1 MRLKTN
7 LVISVVFIALLGFVY
22 FYEIRGG
29 EDRRVEAERARQ
41 LLDFSEHEVRSL
53 SIDHGDTLL
62 VVERQGD
69 VWRLTSPVQT
79 DADGEAVER
88 LLRAMGEVELE
99 GEPLRDSS
107 SVAADLSI
115 LAGYGLDKPRLRVHV
130 DLLED
135 MGPLDTLRFGDDT
148 PTDRFTYV
156 QRGGSGNPEVLRVR
170 AWRFD
175 NLNKS
180 IFDLRDRRVLAFES
194 GDVRR
199 VRLQRAGEPTI
210 EASRATEGGWLLESP
225 LARQGDASK
234 INSILSSLQNAK
246 TERILLEQ
254 PSPADLAAAG
264 LVDTGLAHAALELTL
279 WVGDDRAQKRLLLGA
294 ATEKGSV
301 QALDTSRPHVFLVDS
316 TLVGQLRTPVAD
328 LRDKRVL
335 HVEAAGVTAVAL
347 QEGGDVL
354 WSAARDSAETWH
366 LTTPP
371 GREAKSW
378 RFSSLLADLDAL
390 EAARFA
396 ADAASAD
403 RLPLAA
409 FGLDTPQWS
418 IVVTRADGS
427 MARLQVG
434 ARGDGEAFV
443 MGDEPLSISVVDD
456 DEVEGLHLGLDDVST
471 PPTQEPDGADVDPA
485 AAQ

>member
-53 SIDHGDTLL
+53 TIDHGDTLL

-69 VWRLTSPVQT
+69 VWRLTAPMQT
-79 DADGEAVER
+79 DADGEAIER
-88 LLRAMGEVELE
+88 LLRALGEVELE

-107 SVAADLSI
+107 SVAADPSI
-115 LAGYGLDKPRLRVHV
+115 LVGYGLDKPRLRVHV
-130 DLLED
+130 DLLE
-135 MGPLDTLRFGDDT
+135 GVKPLDTLRFGDDT

-156 QRGGSGNPEVLRVR
+156 QRGGAANPEVLRVR

-175 NLNKS
+175 NLNKT

-194 GDVRR
+194 DDVRR
-199 VRLQRAGEPTI
+199 FRLQHAGEPTI
-210 EASRATEGGWLLESP
+210 EASRATEGGWLLEAP
-225 LARQGDASK
+225 LVRRGDASK

-254 PSPADLAAAG
+254 PAPADLAAAG
-264 LVDTGLAHAALELTL
+264 LADAVLELTL
-279 WVGDDRAQKRLLLGA
+279 WIGEDRAEKHLLLGA
-294 ATEKGSV
+294 ATEKGSL

-316 TLVGQLRTPVAD
+316 TLVGQLQTPVAG
-328 LRDKRVL
+328 LRDKQIL
-335 HVEAAGVTAVAL
+335 HVEADDVTAVAL
-347 QEGGDVL
+347 QEGGNLL
-354 WSAARDSAETWH
+354 WSAARDSAGTWS
-366 LTTPP
+366 LTTPS
-371 GREAKSW
+371 GRAAKSW

-390 EAARFA
+390 EASRFA
-396 ADAASAD
+396 ADAAAAD
-403 RLPLAA
+403 RLPLAT
-409 FGLDTPQWS
+409 FGLDAPQWS

-427 MARLQVG
+427 MATLQVG

-443 MGDEPLSISVVDD
+443 MGDEALSISVVDD
-456 DEVEGLHLGLDDVST
+456 DAVEGLHLGLDDVST
-471 PPTQEPDGADVDPA
+471 PPTQDPDGADVDPA